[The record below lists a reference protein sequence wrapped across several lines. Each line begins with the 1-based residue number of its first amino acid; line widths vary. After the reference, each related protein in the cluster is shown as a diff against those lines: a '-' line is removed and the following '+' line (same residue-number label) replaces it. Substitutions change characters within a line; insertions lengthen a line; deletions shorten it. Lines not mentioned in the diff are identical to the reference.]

1 MCFLSKEK
9 YYFYAEMNVVE
20 SEALDL
26 LEFNKIKKLTADFC
40 HSQAAKIRAREISII
55 NDVIDLKTQLHRVAE
70 LKDLTVQNAFFP
82 DIQFE
87 DFKKEA
93 YLLALEGSMLVE
105 EQFLVLKQAVEISN
119 SVIRFLKG
127 KKALHPNLF
136 QLVEF
141 LEDNKNIPNE
151 IEAIIDFDVTVK
163 NSASKDLQKI
173 RKDISDKRKESDAK
187 FYRYVSE
194 LRKLGYL
201 RDNEE
206 SFFNGRRTLSVLVE
220 YKSEVN
226 GFVHGKSETGK
237 TIFIEPGATIAINND
252 VAELEVDERRE
263 VNRILR
269 ELTDKLRPYS
279 EQLKQF
285 YELLVELDFLKA
297 KAKLA
302 HLINACLPSISEQ
315 SELKLNK
322 AIHPLLFLQNKELR
336 KPTIPLSI
344 HLNSVNHLV
353 VISGPNA
360 GGKSITLKTVGLLQ
374 VMLQSGLLVPVSE
387 GSVMSFFKH
396 ILIDIGDTQSIE
408 HELSTY
414 SARLKKMIE
423 TLDVVN
429 DNTFVLMDEFGSG
442 TDPELGGAMAE
453 VVLEELVKSKTLGII
468 TTHYSNVKLLAT
480 KLTGVMNGS
489 MLFDLETLQPKYI
502 LTVGEPGSS
511 YTFEVAERVGF
522 PKHLIQRAKQK
533 IATDKVDLNKLLA
546 EVQQQKTKLNEAL
559 ERAEHQEFMKKIS
572 KEKYDTLFNN
582 WRDKVERDRDRKIE
596 LARLADFGQ
605 KYLKLMEDWNKNEDR
620 KLVIKRFIDGI
631 TAETKKRK
639 ELEKQKK
646 LDSFAEKKVARIKPL
661 LKVGSKVKVLNGT
674 EVGIVESINNEKV
687 NITFGIL
694 KMTVNIHNLE
704 LARD

>member
-1 MCFLSKEK
+1 MK
-9 YYFYAEMNVVE
+9 VIE
-20 SEALDL
+20 SEALGL
-26 LEFNKIKKLTADFC
+26 LEFDKIKKYVADFC
-40 HSQAAKIRAREISII
+40 YSSAAKELATQIEVNNNREELI
-55 NDVIDLKTQLHRVAE
+55 IDLNRVSE
-70 LKDLTVQNAFFP
+70 LKELTGTNSFFP
-82 DIQFE
+82 TLEFD
-87 DFKKEA
+87 DFKKETA
-93 YLLALEGSMLVE
+93 LLSLEGSMLDE
-105 EQFLVLKQAVEISN
+105 EQFLLVKQSVELSN
-119 SVIRFLKG
+119 TVIRYLKG
-127 KKALHPNLF
+127 KRLTHPYSF
-136 QLVEF
+136 QLVEG
-141 LEDNKNIPNE
+141 LEDNKQI
-151 IEAIIDFDVTVK
+151 IVDIDAVIDFDATVK

-173 RKDISDKRKESDAK
+173 RKEIAEKRRESDTK

-201 RDNEE
+201 RENEE

-237 TIFIEPGATIAINND
+237 TIFIEPGATISINND
-252 VAELEVDERRE
+252 IAELEVDERRE

-269 ELTDKLRPYS
+269 ELTDSLRPYAG
-279 EQLKQF
+279 QLKQY
-285 YELLVELDFLKA
+285 YELLVAVDFLKA
-297 KAKLA
+297 KARFA
-302 HLINACLPSISEQ
+302 HFVNACLPSIS
-315 SELKLNK
+315 SKAELKLNK
-322 AIHPLLFLQNKELR
+322 AFHPILFLQNREAFK
-336 KPTIPLSI
+336 TTVPLNI
-344 HLNSVNHLV
+344 ELNSENHLV

-374 VMLQSGLLVPVSE
+374 AMLQSGLLVPVNES
-387 GSVMSFFKH
+387 SVMCFFEH

-414 SARLKKMIE
+414 SARLKKMIATLE
-423 TLDVVN
+423 TVN
-429 DNTFVLMDEFGSG
+429 DQTLVLMDEFGSG

-453 VVLEELVKSKTLGII
+453 VVLEELVKSKTLGVI
-468 TTHYSNVKLLAT
+468 TTHYSNVKVLAT
-480 KLTGVMNGS
+480 KLKGVSNGS
-489 MLFDLETLQPKYI
+489 MLFDLDTLEPKYI

-522 PKHLIQRAKQK
+522 PKDLINRAKAK
-533 IATDKVDLNKLLA
+533 IDTDKIDLNKLLS
-546 EVQQQKTKLNEAL
+546 ELQQQKTKLSESL
-559 ERAEHQEFMKKIS
+559 DRVEHEEFMKKIA

-605 KYLKLMEDWNKNEDR
+605 KYLRLMEEWNKNEDR

-661 LKVGSKVKVLNGT
+661 LKVGSRVKILNGT
-674 EVGIVESINNEKV
+674 EVGVVESIKEDKV

-704 LARD
+704 LVRD